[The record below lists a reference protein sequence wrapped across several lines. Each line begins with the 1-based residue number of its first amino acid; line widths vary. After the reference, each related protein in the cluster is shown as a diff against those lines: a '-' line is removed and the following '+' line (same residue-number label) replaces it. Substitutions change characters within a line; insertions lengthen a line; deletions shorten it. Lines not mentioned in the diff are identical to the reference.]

1 MKSFAAALRDKP
13 IIKDQSLLRHGDI
26 KGKIRILP
34 ELQALIPRLDAE
46 ELRQLEEN
54 IRRQGCREA
63 LLVWETTE
71 TVLEAG
77 GTDETAYVLVDGHN
91 RHAICTKNG
100 IDFKISLVSFPS
112 LTEVRHFM
120 IDNQL
125 GRRNLTPEKMSYL
138 RGLRYQSEKGTRG
151 KYERQNHK
159 AQNEPYAENPA
170 SEPAEKHKVQNE
182 PYGVESGGSTA
193 QKLSRHFKVSEATI
207 KRDAEFTAGLNRLAP
222 ELRNEVLS
230 NRKAISKTAIQQLAR
245 IPEPQE
251 LLRSWEEVTS
261 LLNDEPS
268 QPELARND
276 NPTREELF
284 EELERWLGTLKS
296 GKGNWKAA
304 CDGVIQCAQQLK
316 TVGGKISPKAT
327 T

>member
-34 ELQALIPRLDAE
+34 ELQALIPPLDAE

-54 IRRQGCREA
+54 ILRQGCREA

-71 TVLEAG
+71 DELATGESG
-77 GTDETAYVLVDGHN
+77 ETAYVLIDGHN

-100 IDFKISLVSFPS
+100 VDFKITLVSFPS
-112 LTEVRHFM
+112 LLEVRHFM

-138 RGLRYQSEKGTRG
+138 RGLRYQSEKGARG
-151 KYERQNHK
+151 KYERQNNK
-159 AQNEPYAENPA
+159 VQNEPYAENTA
-170 SEPAEKHKVQNE
+170 SEPTENHKVQNE
-182 PYGVESGGSTA
+182 PYGVEPGGSTA
-193 QKLSRHFKVSEATI
+193 QKLSTHFKVSEATI

-230 NRKAISKTAIQQLAR
+230 KQKAISKTVIQQLAR
-245 IPEPQE
+245 IPEPQGP
-251 LLRSWEEVTS
+251 LHSWEEVTS
-261 LLNDEPS
+261 LLNSKPS
-268 QPELARND
+268 PSAPVVD
-276 NPTREELF
+276 APTRAELF
-284 EELERWLGTLKS
+284 EELERWMATLKS

-316 TVGGKISPKAT
+316 AAGGRASRKAT